1 MLSFVSSF
9 WIWQTEFCIIKDI
22 YVKKFKKEDRNTYE
36 YLDVEEIK
44 NKITPKIAKIIKE
57 MGYEFVSIDIKKGK
71 KINLEVEIYSK
82 DHNVSLKDCEKV
94 SNVISRIL
102 DVEDPI
108 PVMYNLLVSSPGVNR
123 TLKNEREYE
132 IFSGREVEFKVLNYE
147 NYNLDKSENRG
158 ILLGIEGDVVKF
170 DLGGKEV
177 WIDISDLAY
186 TRLYFDVSKYFGGK

>member
-1 MLSFVSSF
+1 MSRSL
-9 WIWQTEFCIIKDI
+9 
-22 YVKKFKKEDRNTYE
+22 KKEDRNTYE